1 MCERYV
7 ELDETRAAQPRP
19 DVATH
24 YRELFGAFSAAIAH
38 EDFEAN

>member
-1 MCERYV
+1 MDDV

-19 DVATH
+19 DVTAP
-24 YRELFGAFSAAIAH
+24 YRELFGVFTDAIVN